1 MFVRQHALLI
11 SVRSGGLLMTEY
23 AAYLGIDWA
32 DKKHDLC
39 LVDAATSRKTK
50 QVLPHTPQAIAEYFT
65 NLRSR
70 YPGQLIAVGLEQSRG
85 PLLFA
90 LLQYD
95 LLVLYPLNPTT
106 LAKYR
111 EAFTPSRAKDDP
123 SDAEYAAELLMKHN
137 DRLKA
142 WHPDDPETRTL
153 RYLVEHRRRL
163 SGNRTRISNRLTSL
177 LKCYFPQV
185 LSWFPDLATVL
196 VCDFLLRWPAL
207 EQLHS
212 VKRTT
217 LLNFCR
223 AHHSVRKDTLEKR
236 VAAIKESV
244 PLTTDRAI
252 IDSSVLMITALAAQM
267 KTTIAALKQLDEA
280 IAKLCAVHPD
290 FPLFQSLPGAGEVYP
305 SRLLAM
311 MGTQR
316 DRWTTA
322 AELACLS
329 GIAPVLER
337 SGQSVW
343 IRWRYFCPKFM
354 RQSFHE
360 YAGESVKHSFWARA
374 YYEQQI
380 AKGKSRQAAVR
391 ALAYKWI
398 RIIWKCWQTRTPYS
412 EVKYLEALRKKGSS
426 LLSYAAKN
434 AA

>member
-1 MFVRQHALLI
+1 
-11 SVRSGGLLMTEY
+11 MTQPY

-39 LVDAATSRKTK
+39 LVDTATGKRTR

-65 NLRSR
+65 NLRQR
-70 YPGQLIAVGLEQSRG
+70 YPGQLITVGLEQSRG

-95 LLVLYPLNPTT
+95 FLVLYPINPTT

-111 EAFTPSRAKDDP
+111 EAFSPSRAKDDP
-123 SDAEYAAELLMKHN
+123 TDAEYAAELLMQHH

-142 WHPDDPETRTL
+142 WHPDDEQTRTL

-163 SGNRTRISNRLTSL
+163 VGARTRISNRLTSL

-185 LSWFPDLATVL
+185 LAWFPELTTIL
-196 VCDFLLRWPAL
+196 VGDFLWRWPAL
-207 EQLHS
+207 ERLQG

-217 LLNFCR
+217 LLNFFR
-223 AHHSVRKDTLEKR
+223 AHHSGRTDTLEKR
-236 VAAIKESV
+236 LAAIKESV

-252 IDSSVLMITALAAQM
+252 IDSSVLMITALAAQL
-267 KTTIAALKQLDEA
+267 KTTLAAVKQFDEEIAR
-280 IAKLCAVHPD
+280 LCAVHPD
-290 FPLFQSLPGAGEVYP
+290 FPLFQSLPGAGDVYA
-305 SRLLAM
+305 SRLLAVR
-311 MGTQR
+311 GTQR
-316 DRWTTA
+316 DRWASA

-329 GIAPVLER
+329 GIAPVMER
-337 SGQSVW
+337 RGQSVW

-380 AKGKSRQAAVR
+380 GKGKSRPAAVR

-398 RIIWKCWQTRTPYS
+398 RIIWKCWLTRTPYN
-412 EVKYLEALRKKGSS
+412 EVKYLEALRKKGSP
-426 LLSYAAKN
+426 LLSYAAKT

>member
-1 MFVRQHALLI
+1 MNQ
-11 SVRSGGLLMTEY
+11 Y
-23 AAYLGIDWA
+23 AACLGIDWA

-39 LVDAATSRKTK
+39 LLDTATGKKTRL
-50 QVLPHTPQAIAEYFT
+50 VLPHTPQAINEYFT
-65 NLRSR
+65 GLRAH
-70 YPGQLIAVGLEQSRG
+70 YPGQQIAVGLEQSRG

-90 LLQYD
+90 LLQFD
-95 LLVLYPLNPTT
+95 CLVIYPINPTT

-111 EAFTPSRAKDDP
+111 QAFSPSRAKDDP
-123 SDAEYAAELLMKHN
+123 TDAEYAAELLMKHS
-137 DRLKA
+137 DRLKC
-142 WHPDDPETRTL
+142 WHPDDDQTRTL

-163 SGNRTRISNRLTSL
+163 IGDRTRISNRMTSL

-207 EQLHS
+207 ERLRG

-217 LLNFCR
+217 LLNFFR
-223 AHHSVRKDTLEKR
+223 AHHSVRSDTLEKR
-236 VAAIKESV
+236 LAAIKESV

-252 IDSSVLMITALAAQM
+252 INSSVLMITALAAQM
-267 KTTIAALKQLDEA
+267 KTTIEA
-280 IAKLCAVHPD
+280 VRQFDTEIEKLCAAHPD
-290 FPLFQSLPGAGEVYP
+290 FHLFQSLPGAGDVYA
-305 SRLLAM
+305 SRLLAV

-322 AELACLS
+322 QELACLS
-329 GIAPVLER
+329 GIAPVIER
-337 SGQSVW
+337 SGQSTWV
-343 IRWRYFCPKFM
+343 RWRYFCPKFM

-380 AKGKSRQAAVR
+380 AKGKNRQAAVR

-398 RIIWKCWQTRTPYS
+398 RIIWKCWQTRTSYN
-412 EVKYLEALRKKGSS
+412 EVRYLENLRKKGSP

>member
-1 MFVRQHALLI
+1 MNQYPAC
-11 SVRSGGLLMTEY
+11 
-23 AAYLGIDWA
+23 LGIDWA

-39 LVDAATSRKTK
+39 LLDTATGKKTRL
-50 QVLPHTPQAIAEYFT
+50 VLPHTSQAINEYFT
-65 NLRSR
+65 GLRAR
-70 YPGQLIAVGLEQSRG
+70 YPGQPIAVGLEQSRG

-90 LLQYD
+90 LLQFD
-95 LLVLYPLNPTT
+95 FLVIYTINPTT

-111 EAFTPSRAKDDP
+111 QAFSPSRAKDDP
-123 SDAEYAAELLMKHN
+123 TDAEYAAELLMKHS
-137 DRLKA
+137 DRLKC
-142 WHPDDPETRTL
+142 WHPDDDQTRTL

-163 SGNRTRISNRLTSL
+163 IGDRTRISNRMTSL

-185 LSWFPDLATVL
+185 LSWFPDLSTVL

-207 EQLHS
+207 ERLRG

-217 LLNFCR
+217 LLNFFR
-223 AHHSVRKDTLEKR
+223 AHHSVRTCTLEKR
-236 VAAIKESV
+236 LAAIKESV

-252 IDSSVLMITALAAQM
+252 INSSLLMITALAAQM
-267 KTTIAALKQLDEA
+267 KTTIEA
-280 IAKLCAVHPD
+280 IRQFDLEIEKLSAAHPD
-290 FPLFQSLPGAGEVYP
+290 FPLFQSLPGSGEVYA
-305 SRLLAM
+305 SRLLAV

-316 DRWTTA
+316 DRWGSA
-322 AELACLS
+322 QELACFS
-329 GIAPVLER
+329 GIAPVMER
-337 SGQSVW
+337 SGQSTW

-380 AKGKSRQAAVR
+380 AKGKNRQAAVR

-398 RIIWKCWQTRTPYS
+398 RIIWKCWQNRTPYN
-412 EVKYLEALRKKGSS
+412 EVRYLENLRKKGSP

>member
-1 MFVRQHALLI
+1 M
-11 SVRSGGLLMTEY
+11 
-23 AAYLGIDWA
+23 
-32 DKKHDLC
+32 
-39 LVDAATSRKTK
+39 
-50 QVLPHTPQAIAEYFT
+50 
-65 NLRSR
+65 
-70 YPGQLIAVGLEQSRG
+70 
-85 PLLFA
+85 
-90 LLQYD
+90 
-95 LLVLYPLNPTT
+95 
-106 LAKYR
+106 
-111 EAFTPSRAKDDP
+111 
-123 SDAEYAAELLMKHN
+123 
-137 DRLKA
+137 
-142 WHPDDPETRTL
+142 
-153 RYLVEHRRRL
+153 
-163 SGNRTRISNRLTSL
+163 TSL

-207 EQLHS
+207 EQLRG

-217 LLNFCR
+217 LLNFFR
-223 AHHSVRKDTLEKR
+223 AHHSVRTDTLEKR
-236 VAAIKESV
+236 LAAIKESV

-252 IDSSVLMITALAAQM
+252 IDSSVLMITALAAQL
-267 KTTIAALKQLDEA
+267 KTTIAALKQFDEA
-280 IAKLCAVHPD
+280 IAKLCAAHPD
-290 FPLFQSLPGAGEVYP
+290 FPLFQSLPGAGEVYA

-322 AELACLS
+322 DELACLS
-329 GIAPVLER
+329 GIAPVMER

-398 RIIWKCWQTRTPYS
+398 RIIWKCWQTRTPYN
-412 EVKYLEALRKKGSS
+412 EVKYLEALRKKGST

>member
-1 MFVRQHALLI
+1 
-11 SVRSGGLLMTEY
+11 MTQY
-23 AAYLGIDWA
+23 AAHLGIDWA

-39 LVDAATSRKTK
+39 LVDGATGKQSK

-65 NLRSR
+65 RLRAQ

-95 LLVLYPLNPTT
+95 FLVLYPLNPTT

-123 SDAEYAAELLMKHN
+123 RDADYAAELLMKHN

-142 WHPDDPETRTL
+142 WHPDDDQTRTL

-163 SGNRTRISNRLTSL
+163 IGDRTRITNRMTSL

-207 EQLHS
+207 EQLRG

-252 IDSSVLMITALAAQM
+252 IDSSVLMITALAAQL
-267 KTTIAALKQLDEA
+267 KTTIEA
-280 IAKLCAVHPD
+280 IKQFDAQIAQLCVAHPD
-290 FPLFQSLPGAGEVYP
+290 FPLF
-305 SRLLAM
+305 
-311 MGTQR
+311 
-316 DRWTTA
+316 
-322 AELACLS
+322 
-329 GIAPVLER
+329 
-337 SGQSVW
+337 
-343 IRWRYFCPKFM
+343 
-354 RQSFHE
+354 
-360 YAGESVKHSFWARA
+360 
-374 YYEQQI
+374 
-380 AKGKSRQAAVR
+380 
-391 ALAYKWI
+391 
-398 RIIWKCWQTRTPYS
+398 
-412 EVKYLEALRKKGSS
+412 
-426 LLSYAAKN
+426 
-434 AA
+434 

>member
-1 MFVRQHALLI
+1 
-11 SVRSGGLLMTEY
+11 MTQPY

-39 LVDAATSRKTK
+39 LVDSSSGHKTK

-65 NLRSR
+65 RLRQR
-70 YPGQLIAVGLEQSRG
+70 YAGQLIAVGLEQSRG

-90 LLQYD
+90 LLRYD
-95 LLVLYPLNPTT
+95 FLVIYPLNPTT

-123 SDAEYAAELLMKHN
+123 SDADYAAELIMKHS

-142 WHPDDPETRTL
+142 WHPDDEPTRTL

-163 SGNRTRISNRLTSL
+163 SGDCTRLTNRMTSL
-177 LKCYFPQV
+177 LKCYFPHV
-185 LSWFPDLATVL
+185 LEWFPDLATVL
-196 VCDFLLRWPAL
+196 VADFLLRWPAL
-207 EQLHS
+207 EQLRG

-217 LLNFCR
+217 LLTFFR
-223 AHHSVRKDTLEKR
+223 AHHSVRTDTLEKR
-236 VAAIKESV
+236 LVAIKASV

-252 IDSSVLMITALAAQM
+252 IDSSVLMITALAAQL
-267 KTTIAALKQLDEA
+267 KTTIAASKQLDEA
-280 IAKLCAVHPD
+280 IAQLCAVHPD
-290 FPLFQSLPGAGEVYP
+290 FPLFQALPGAGAVYA
-305 SRLLAM
+305 SRLLAV

-322 AELACLS
+322 TELACLS
-329 GIAPVLER
+329 GIAPVMER
-337 SGQSVW
+337 SGQSLW

-360 YAGESVKHSFWARA
+360 YAGESVKHSFWART
-374 YYEQQI
+374 YFEQQI

-398 RIIWKCWQTRTPYS
+398 RIIWKCWQTRTPYN
-412 EVKYLEALRKKGSS
+412 EVKYLEALRKKGSP
-426 LLSYAAKN
+426 LLSYAAKS

>member
-1 MFVRQHALLI
+1 MNQ
-11 SVRSGGLLMTEY
+11 Y
-23 AAYLGIDWA
+23 AACLGIDWA

-39 LVDAATSRKTK
+39 LLDTATGKKTRL
-50 QVLPHTPQAIAEYFT
+50 VLPHTPQAINEYFT
-65 NLRSR
+65 GLRAH
-70 YPGQLIAVGLEQSRG
+70 YPGQQIAVGLEQSRG

-90 LLQYD
+90 LLQFD
-95 LLVLYPLNPTT
+95 CLVIYPINPTT

-111 EAFTPSRAKDDP
+111 QAFSPSRAKDDP
-123 SDAEYAAELLMKHN
+123 TDAEYAAELLMKHS
-137 DRLKA
+137 DRLKC
-142 WHPDDPETRTL
+142 WHPDDDQTRTL

-163 SGNRTRISNRLTSL
+163 IGDRTRISNRMTSL

-207 EQLHS
+207 ERLRG

-217 LLNFCR
+217 LLNFFR
-223 AHHSVRKDTLEKR
+223 AHHSVRSDTLEKR
-236 VAAIKESV
+236 LAAIKESV

-252 IDSSVLMITALAAQM
+252 INSSVLMITALAAQM
-267 KTTIAALKQLDEA
+267 KTTIEA
-280 IAKLCAVHPD
+280 VRQFDTEIEKLCAAHPD
-290 FPLFQSLPGAGEVYP
+290 FHLFQSLPGAGDVYA
-305 SRLLAM
+305 SRLLAV

-322 AELACLS
+322 QELACLS
-329 GIAPVLER
+329 GIAPVIER
-337 SGQSVW
+337 SGQSTWV
-343 IRWRYFCPKFM
+343 RWRYFCPKFM

-374 YYEQQI
+374 YYQQQI
-380 AKGKSRQAAVR
+380 ARGKNRQAAVR

-398 RIIWKCWQTRTPYS
+398 RIIWKCWQTRTPYN
-412 EVKYLEALRKKGSS
+412 EVRYLENLRKKGSP

>member
-1 MFVRQHALLI
+1 
-11 SVRSGGLLMTEY
+11 MTQY

-32 DKKHDLC
+32 DQKHDLC
-39 LVDAATSRKTK
+39 LVDAVTGKQSK

-65 NLRSR
+65 NLRQR
-70 YPGQLIAVGLEQSRG
+70 YPGQQIAVGLEQSRG

-95 LLVLYPLNPTT
+95 FLVLYPINPTT

-111 EAFTPSRAKDDP
+111 EAFSPSRAKDDP
-123 SDAEYAAELLMKHN
+123 TDAEYAAELLMQHH

-142 WHPDDPETRTL
+142 WHPDDEQTRTL

-163 SGNRTRISNRLTSL
+163 VGDRTRFSNRMTSL

-185 LSWFPDLATVL
+185 LAWFPELTTVL

-207 EQLHS
+207 ERMQG

-217 LLNFCR
+217 LLNFFR
-223 AHHSVRKDTLEKR
+223 AHHSVRSDTLEKR
-236 VAAIKESV
+236 LTAIKESV

-252 IDSSVLMITALAAQM
+252 IDSSVLMITALAAQL
-267 KTTIAALKQLDEA
+267 KTTIAAVKQFDQE
-280 IAKLCAVHPD
+280 IAGLCAVHPD
-290 FPLFQSLPGAGEVYP
+290 FPLFQSLPGAGDVYA
-305 SRLLAM
+305 SRLLAV

-316 DRWTTA
+316 DRWASA

-329 GIAPVLER
+329 GIAPVMER

-380 AKGKSRQAAVR
+380 GKGKSRQAAVR

-398 RIIWKCWQTRTPYS
+398 RIIWKCWLTRTPYN
-412 EVKYLEALRKKGSS
+412 EVKYLEALRKKGSP
-426 LLSYAAKN
+426 LLSYAAKT

>member
-1 MFVRQHALLI
+1 
-11 SVRSGGLLMTEY
+11 MTQY

-39 LVDAATSRKTK
+39 LVEATSGKKTK
-50 QVLPHTPQAIAEYFT
+50 QVLAHTPQAIAEYFS
-65 NLRSR
+65 NLRCR
-70 YPGQLIAVGLEQSRG
+70 YPGQQIAVGLEQSRG

-95 LLVLYPLNPTT
+95 FLVLYPLNPTT

-123 SDAEYAAELLMKHN
+123 TDADYASELLMKHSE
-137 DRLKA
+137 RLKA
-142 WHPDDPETRTL
+142 WHPDDDQTRTL

-163 SGNRTRISNRLTSL
+163 IGDRTRLSNRLTSL

-185 LSWFPDLATVL
+185 LGWFPELTTVL
-196 VCDFLLRWPAL
+196 VCDFLLRWPAWERL
-207 EQLHS
+207 QG
-212 VKRTT
+212 VKRIT
-217 LLNFCR
+217 LLNFFR
-223 AHHSVRKDTLEKR
+223 AHHSVRADTLER
-236 VAAIKESV
+236 RLAAIKASV

-267 KTTIAALKQLDEA
+267 KTTIGAIKQFDEA
-280 IAKLCAVHPD
+280 ITKLCVVHPD
-290 FPLFQSLPGAGEVYP
+290 FPLFQSLPGAGEVYA

-322 AELACLS
+322 DELACLA
-329 GIAPVLER
+329 GIAPVMER

-412 EVKYLEALRKKGSS
+412 EVKYLEALRKKGPP
-426 LLSYAAKN
+426 LLSFAATK

>member
-1 MFVRQHALLI
+1 MNQ
-11 SVRSGGLLMTEY
+11 Y

-32 DKKHDLC
+32 DKKPDLC
-39 LVDAATSRKTK
+39 LVEGATGKQTK
-50 QVLPHTPQAIAEYFT
+50 QVLAHTPQAIAEYFT
-65 NLRSR
+65 NLRRR
-70 YPGQLIAVGLEQSRG
+70 YPEQLLAVGLEQSRG

-95 LLVLYPLNPTT
+95 FLVLYPLNPTT

-111 EAFTPSRAKDDP
+111 EAFTPSRAQDDP

-142 WHPDDPETRTL
+142 WQPDDPETRTL

-163 SGNRTRISNRLTSL
+163 VGDRTRISNRLTSL

-196 VCDFLLRWPAL
+196 VCDFLWRWPAL
-207 EQLHS
+207 EELHG
-212 VKRTT
+212 VKRST
-217 LLNFCR
+217 LLNFFR
-223 AHHSVRKDTLEKR
+223 VHHSVRADTLEKR
-236 VAAIKESV
+236 LAAIKASV

-252 IDSSVLMITALAAQM
+252 IDSSGLMIKALAAQL
-267 KTTIAALKQLDEA
+267 KTTSAALKQLDEA

-290 FPLFQSLPGAGEVYP
+290 FPLFQSLPGAGEVYA

-311 MGTQR
+311 LGTQR
-316 DRWTTA
+316 DRCSSA
-322 AELACLS
+322 AALACLS
-329 GIAPVLER
+329 GIAPVMER

-360 YAGESVKHSFWARA
+360 SAGESGKHSFWAKP

-380 AKGKSRQAAVR
+380 AKGKSRQAALR

-398 RIIWKCWQTRTPYS
+398 RIIWKCWQTRTPYN
-412 EVKYLEALRKKGSS
+412 EVRYLEALRKKGSS

>member
-1 MFVRQHALLI
+1 
-11 SVRSGGLLMTEY
+11 MTQY

-39 LVDAATSRKTK
+39 LVDVITGKQTK

-65 NLRSR
+65 NLRQL

-95 LLVLYPLNPTT
+95 FLVLYPINPTT

-111 EAFTPSRAKDDP
+111 EAFSPSRAKDDP
-123 SDAEYAAELLMKHN
+123 TDAAYAAELLMQHH

-142 WHPDDPETRTL
+142 WHPDDEQTRTL

-163 SGNRTRISNRLTSL
+163 IGDRTRFSNRLTSL

-185 LSWFPDLATVL
+185 LAWFPELTTVL
-196 VCDFLLRWPAL
+196 VCDFLLRWPTL
-207 EQLHS
+207 ERMQG

-217 LLNFCR
+217 LLNFFR
-223 AHHSVRKDTLEKR
+223 AHHSVRTDTLEKR
-236 VAAIKESV
+236 LTAIKESV

-252 IDSSVLMITALAAQM
+252 IDSSVLMITALAAQL
-267 KTTIAALKQLDEA
+267 KTTIAAVKQFDEA
-280 IAKLCAVHPD
+280 IASLCAVHPD
-290 FPLFQSLPGAGEVYP
+290 FPLFQSLPGAGDVYA
-305 SRLLAM
+305 SRLLAV

-316 DRWTTA
+316 DRWSSA

-329 GIAPVLER
+329 GIAPVMER

-380 AKGKSRQAAVR
+380 GKGKSRQAAVR

-398 RIIWKCWQTRTPYS
+398 RIIWKCWLTRTPYN
-412 EVKYLEALRKKGSS
+412 EVRYLEALRKKGSP
-426 LLSYAAKN
+426 LLSYVAKTAA
-434 AA
+434 